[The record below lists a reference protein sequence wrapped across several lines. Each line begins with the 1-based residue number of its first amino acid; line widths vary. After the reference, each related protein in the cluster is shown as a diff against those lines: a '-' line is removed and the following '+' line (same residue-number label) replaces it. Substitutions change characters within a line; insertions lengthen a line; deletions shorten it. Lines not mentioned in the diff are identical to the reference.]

1 MSRAVESVESTD
13 SGLMAAGPAGV
24 GGPAGRF
31 GAVLLAVAGASMA
44 AGGILHPHGSGD
56 TVDEALGGMLAS
68 PLWNLSHL
76 LVLAGLIVGI
86 AGFVLLRRSH
96 VLGAPLRR
104 WLTLVIVTWSLAAVE
119 TVPHL
124 LAGGEHAAH
133 VSGGPTPMTDA
144 HVLLSTVTT
153 PLLAIVTA
161 LFAIQLARQARTV
174 VAWVLTGFAVLG
186 AVTFGAASPLLAI
199 TANPAVSALFPGQ
212 LFIDVWL
219 IGTAIRLLRP
229 GRRSVPPTTRPPGQG
244 RVC

>member
-1 MSRAVESVESTD
+1 VSRAVESVESTD
-13 SGLMAAGPAGV
+13 LRLTGTGAARV
-24 GGPAGRF
+24 GEPGGRV
-31 GAVLLAVAGASMA
+31 GAALLAIAGISMA
-44 AGGILHPHGSGD
+44 AGGLLHPHGSGD

-76 LVLAGLIVGI
+76 LVLAGLIIGI
-86 AGFVLLRRSH
+86 AGFVLIRRSGM
-96 VLGAPLRR
+96 LGASLRR

-153 PLLAIVTA
+153 PLLAVVTA
-161 LFAIQLARQARTV
+161 LFAIQLARHARTA
-174 VAWVLTGFAVLG
+174 VAWVLAGFALLG
-186 AVTFGAASPLLAI
+186 AVTFGTASPLLAI
-199 TANPAVSALFPGQ
+199 TGNPAVSALFPGQ

-219 IGTAIRLLRP
+219 VGTAVRLLSSGRP
-229 GRRSVPPTTRPPGQG
+229 GHR
-244 RVC
+244 

>member
-1 MSRAVESVESTD
+1 MSRVAESVESTD
-13 SGLMAAGPAGV
+13 SRRVAGDEVGV
-24 GGPAGRF
+24 CTSGGRV
-31 GAVLLAVAGASMA
+31 GAVLLAVAGVSMA
-44 AGGILHPHGSGD
+44 SGGLLHPHGSGN

-68 PLWNLSHL
+68 PWWNLSHL
-76 LVLAGLIVGI
+76 LVLAGLIIGI
-86 AGFVLLRRSH
+86 VGFVLIRRSGM
-96 VLGAPLRR
+96 LGASLRR
-104 WLTLVIVTWSLAAVE
+104 WLTLVILTWCLAAVE

-153 PLLAIVTA
+153 PLLAVVTA

-174 VAWVLTGFAVLG
+174 VAWVLAGFAILG

-199 TANPAVSALFPGQ
+199 TGNPAVSVLFPGQ

-219 IGTAIRLLRP
+219 IGTAIRLLRSRPDRP
-229 GRRSVPPTTRPPGQG
+229 GRS
-244 RVC
+244 

>member
-1 MSRAVESVESTD
+1 MSRAVETVEPRD
-13 SGLMAAGPAGV
+13 SRQFASGV
-24 GGPAGRF
+24 PGVRESGGRV
-31 GAVLLAVAGASMA
+31 GAVLLAVAGVSMA
-44 AGGILHPHGSGD
+44 AGGLLHPHGSGD

-76 LVLAGLIVGI
+76 LVLAGLIIGI
-86 AGFVLLRRSH
+86 AGFVVIRRSG
-96 VLGAPLRR
+96 VLGPQLRR

-144 HVLLSTVTT
+144 HVLLSTATT

-161 LFAIQLARQARTV
+161 LFAIQLARQGRTV
-174 VAWVLTGFAVLG
+174 GAWVLAGFAILG
-186 AVTFGAASPLLAI
+186 ALTFGAASPLLAI
-199 TANPAVSALFPGQ
+199 TGNPAVSVLFPGQ

-219 IGTAIRLLRP
+219 IGTAIRLLRT
-229 GRRSVPPTTRPPGQG
+229 RRPRH
-244 RVC
+244 